1 MFENK
6 ISKVNVLILT
16 FVLLANVYVGSSISD
31 DMYDFVNSS
40 SGQTAS
46 AQTLSEIKNKKE
58 NINDK
63 LDNIGEKKEAAK
75 DRIKSNKEKAVYY
88 KKLADKSTKEYKEL
102 QKQLDYLE
110 EVKRGIKEDIKKAK
124 EEYKATVAEMEK
136 QVTTMYMTSSMSYV
150 HMLIQSQSI
159 TDLISR
165 SRIIN
170 NILEYDN
177 KIIDEVADKKKDL
190 DYKLSVQE
198 KQLKKINKQAVAKKK
213 EMDRLTS
220 NASEFNNKVANAQAY
235 LDELEDMEDEM
246 EAEAARLSKLISS
259 MTASSGGGNAPS
271 RRADG
276 KYLWPVPSSRTV
288 TSYYGWRVHPI
299 FKTNRFHS
307 GIDIAA
313 SSGQRIV
320 AIASGTVII
329 AGWQNGYG
337 YTVSINHG
345 GGMTTLAAHASKLLV
360 SNGQKVK
367 AGQTIALVGSTGW
380 STGPHCHFE
389 VRINGSTTNPLGGY
403 I

>member
-1 MFENK
+1 MFGNRVSKINILIFAVVFTANILLGNVISEDIRLIANNTDSQSASAASVSDYQNKKNK
-6 ISKVNVLILT
+6 IN
-16 FVLLANVYVGSSISD
+16 N
-31 DMYDFVNSS
+31 
-40 SGQTAS
+40 Q
-46 AQTLSEIKNKKE
+46 
-58 NINDK
+58 
-63 LDNIGEKKEAAK
+63 LDNIDDKKDAAK
-75 DRIKSNKEKAVYY
+75 DRIKANKEKAAYY
-88 KKLADKSTKEYKEL
+88 RRLANKSTKEYKEL

-124 EEYKATVAEMEK
+124 EEYKEIVKEMER

-150 HMLIQSQSI
+150 HMLIQSSSI

-165 SRIIN
+165 SRIVS

-177 KIIDEVADKKKDL
+177 EIIDEVADKKKDL
-190 DYKLSVQE
+190 DYKLAVQE
-198 KQLKKINKQAVAKKK
+198 KQLKKVNKQAAAKKK
-213 EMDRLTS
+213 EMDRLTN
-220 NASEFNNKVANAQAY
+220 NASKFNSKVANAEAY

-259 MTASSGGGNAPS
+259 MTSSGGGSAPS

-276 KYLWPVPSSRTV
+276 KYLWPVPSSKTV
-288 TSYYGWRVHPI
+288 TSYYGWRIHPI

-329 AGWQNGYG
+329 SGWQNGYG
-337 YTVSINHG
+337 NTVSINHG
-345 GGMTTLAAHASKLLV
+345 GGMTTLAAHASKLMV
-360 SNGQKVK
+360 KTGQKVK

-389 VRINGSTTNPLGGY
+389 VRINGSTKNPLGGY

>member
-1 MFENK
+1 MFGNK
-6 ISKVNVLILT
+6 ISKVNAFILT
-16 FVLLANVYVGSSISD
+16 LVLLANVFVGSSVSD
-31 DMYDFVNSS
+31 NIYDFVNSS

-46 AQTLSEIKNKKE
+46 AKTLSEIRNEKE
-58 NINDK
+58 NISDK
-63 LDNIGEKKEAAK
+63 LDNIDDRQDAAR
-75 DRIKSNKEKAVYY
+75 DRIKSNREKAAYY
-88 KKLADKSTKEYKEL
+88 KRLADKSTKEYKEL
-102 QKQLDYLE
+102 QEQLEYLE

-124 EEYKATVAEMEK
+124 QEYKEIVAEMEK

-165 SRIIN
+165 TRIIN

-177 KIIDEVADKKKDL
+177 TIIDEVAAKKEDL
-190 DYKLSVQE
+190 DYKLEVQK
-198 KQLKKINKQAVAKKK
+198 KQLEKINKQAAAKKK

-220 NASEFNNKVANAQAY
+220 NASEFNSKVANAQAY

-259 MTASSGGGNAPS
+259 MTASSGGGSAPS
-271 RRADG
+271 RRPDG

-288 TSYYGWRVHPI
+288 TSSYGWRVHPI

-337 YTVSINHG
+337 NTVSINHG

-360 SNGQKVK
+360 STGQKVK
-367 AGQTIALVGSTGW
+367 AGQTVALVGSTGW